1 MIFSWVRLS
10 VVFFIPA
17 RFLYYVS
24 LDLKLPSIES
34 TLYHKLLT
42 QELPK
47 WRAYL
52 ADRVEARGWDRQL
65 FLQRLPTISKKLSQS
80 HRWHIARLHL
90 NGHMT
95 SHRLHA
101 AHQALEILQ
110 CPLCNASAD
119 TAGHLCAC
127 PVVTDAFALM
137 APALPLNVTHP
148 GSLSH
153 VFFNTPTAPDHFHL
167 ILATFTAVWACRGAI
182 RRGNS
187 RTRLSEFLIRCI
199 QHPYLLAGGS
209 ASKRERR
216 QARVSL
222 PKPLPQLAGLY
233 QADGALALNPQ
244 HVLTGA
250 WGAAWWEAGV
260 GRASPPTATAAGL
273 CPDPCTDNIAK
284 FFGNRECIR
293 RALRNPG
300 RLLLLAGCPAHG
312 AATAPT

>member
-1 MIFSWVRLS
+1 M
-10 VVFFIPA
+10 
-17 RFLYYVS
+17 
-24 LDLKLPSIES
+24 
-34 TLYHKLLT
+34 LYHKLLT

-101 AHQALEILQ
+101 AHQAPEVLQ

-153 VFFNTPTAPDHFHL
+153 VFFNT
-167 ILATFTAVWACRGAI
+167 FTAA
-182 RRGNS
+182 
-187 RTRLSEFLIRCI
+187 
-199 QHPYLLAGGS
+199 
-209 ASKRERR
+209 
-216 QARVSL
+216 
-222 PKPLPQLAGLY
+222 
-233 QADGALALNPQ
+233 
-244 HVLTGA
+244 
-250 WGAAWWEAGV
+250 
-260 GRASPPTATAAGL
+260 
-273 CPDPCTDNIAK
+273 
-284 FFGNRECIR
+284 
-293 RALRNPG
+293 
-300 RLLLLAGCPAHG
+300 
-312 AATAPT
+312 